1 MLLFNVADSITLAR
15 SREVACVWIQV
26 QASVT

>member
-1 MLLFNVADSITLAR
+1 VLFNDADYITLAR
-15 SREVACVWIQV
+15 SREVACVGVQV